1 MSRTLTS
8 TLIVSLLDKVS
19 APARNISKSLTGI
32 TKSAGGIGKSLGG
45 AIERNN
51 AALANARGS
60 LIDAAAGYYAL
71 KTAIGGPIQAAMKFE
86 SGMADLQKVSNFD
99 DEGLKTFSKT
109 LRKIAS
115 SEIPM
120 ALDEL
125 TALATEASK
134 AGVGEGELE
143 EFTKIVAKSGVAWD
157 MSGADAGE
165 ALAKIRSALGLTNG
179 EISLYADAIN
189 HLGDNLAASERNII
203 DYARRVVSMGEFFGF
218 AKEETIAFGTAMVAA
233 GAEPEVAA
241 TSFRNMGKAL
251 TKGSS
256 ATKRQS
262 AAFKTLG
269 MDSRKVAKA
278 MQKDAV
284 GTTLKV
290 IEKLGSLPE
299 HMQASVMS
307 DLFGDEARALAPL
320 LKNTE
325 LLKKALGLV
334 SDETKY
340 AGSVQNAFA
349 KRAATS
355 EYAWQRFK
363 SQMNNVAVS
372 IGATLL
378 PALVQI
384 GDKLGPI
391 VNKLAAYA
399 EAHPELVRNIVAVTA
414 ALVGF
419 KIAIAGLKFVG
430 LLGRGGALSLLSI
443 GYRTLG
449 RSIIFAS
456 TAAKGAVGLQ
466 TALGAMAG
474 MKLTGFQTIT
484 TGLRGIAM
492 AIPGV
497 AGLSGIF
504 SAIGAALA
512 TVSAPVW
519 AGVAIGAAVVGS
531 AGILIYKYWDRISS
545 FFSGVGRA
553 LKEQLAPA
561 LEYIQPMLEPFAV
574 MGHLIGEAFSGIGSI
589 LSDAWEG
596 VKAWLGSLFTQEVLS
611 EEAKKSF
618 ENAGHAMMTALLEGI
633 KAGAVAVLNYVGGL
647 AKDIGKSISSAASNG
662 FDAVKNW
669 FGGGEETPAPA
680 PASAPT
686 ISAKRA
692 RGGPVWT
699 GGSFL
704 VGEREPE
711 IFTPKTGGTI
721 TPASEVAAGSQRQ
734 VNNETERRP
743 QPASFTFG
751 DIIVQGATDPM
762 ETAKRVRDTIS
773 DEINKL
779 LRGAHSDG
787 WAR

>member
-1 MSRTLTS
+1 MSKTLTS

-32 TKSAGGIGKSLGG
+32 TKSAGGFGQSLGG

-51 AALANARGS
+51 AALANARGA
-60 LIDAAAGYYAL
+60 LFDAAAGYYAL

-99 DEGLKTFSKT
+99 DEGLKAFSKT

-125 TALATEASK
+125 TSLATEASK
-134 AGVGEGELE
+134 AGVGEDELE

-157 MSGADAGE
+157 MSGANAGE
-165 ALAKIRSALGLTNG
+165 ALAKIRSALGLNNK
-179 EISLYADAIN
+179 EIALYADAIN
-189 HLGDNLAASERNII
+189 HLGDNLAASEPNII

-290 IEKLGSLPE
+290 IESLGKLPE
-299 HMQASVMS
+299 EMQASVMS

-372 IGATLL
+372 IGSTLL

-391 VNKLAAYA
+391 VNRLAEFA
-399 EAHPELVRNIVAVTA
+399 EAHPQLILNVTAAAA

-419 KIAIAGLKFVG
+419 KVALAGLKFVG

-443 GYRTLG
+443 GYKTLG

-456 TAAKGAVGLQ
+456 NAAKGAVGLQ
-466 TALGAMAG
+466 TALGAMSG

-504 SAIGAALA
+504 TAIGTALA
-512 TVSAPVW
+512 TISAPVW
-519 AGVAIGAAVVGS
+519 GAVAVGAALVGA
-531 AGILIYKYWDRISS
+531 AGALIYKYWDRISS
-545 FFSGVGRA
+545 YMSGVGRA
-553 LKEQLAPA
+553 IAEQLAPA
-561 LEYIQPMLEPFAV
+561 LQLVQPLLEPFAV

-589 LSDAWEG
+589 LSSAWEG
-596 VKAWLGSLFTQEVLS
+596 IKSWLGSLFTQEVLS

-662 FDAVKNW
+662 FDAVKSW
-669 FGGGEETPAPA
+669 FGGGDETPA

-721 TPASEVAAGSQRQ
+721 TPASKM
-734 VNNETERRP
+734 
-743 QPASFTFG
+743 
-751 DIIVQGATDPM
+751 GATGAISIGPFNITGVTDPM
-762 ETAKRVRDTIS
+762 EAARAARDLVS
-773 DEINKL
+773 DELSKL

-787 WAR
+787 WA